1 MEMGTFQRVVEYF
14 VVQKI
19 TKPVTDHYFH
29 NPRHKNFMESNKT
42 IINYR
47 KEKCPSGNSER
58 WLHSNEPFIARKD
71 RKSDRILTKHL

>member
-47 KEKCPSGNSER
+47 KEKCPSGLVER
-58 WLHSNEPFIARKD
+58 WLPSNELFIAHKD
-71 RKSDRILTKHL
+71 PKSECNFTKDL